1 MSIIPLENL
10 IFAFIPVAIVVIVLY
25 KWSLD
30 YKHSLYAL
38 FRMLIQLLLIGYVL
52 TFIFD
57 SNSSLLVMC
66 ILIFMVLVASWIS
79 LRTLTLQVPKLF
91 LYAFLSIGIGGGIT
105 LLLTTQVVVDV
116 PIWYDARY
124 MIPLAGMT
132 FANSLTG
139 LSLAAER
146 FEAEIN
152 RGVSYEE
159 ARKIAYKTSM
169 IPVVNS
175 LLAVGL
181 VSLPGMMTG
190 QILSGVSPLIA
201 VRYQIMVMCMI
212 FGSSGIS
219 TALFL
224 VFIKDK
230 IKMNVQK
237 EDSKNPSE

>member
-1 MSIIPLENL
+1 MFS
-10 IFAFIPVAIVVIVLY
+10 FIPVVVVIFILF

-30 YKHSLYAL
+30 YKYSVYAMI
-38 FRMLIQLLLIGYVL
+38 RMLTQLLLIGYVL

-57 SNSSLLVMC
+57 SESSLLVVF
-66 ILIFMVLVASWIS
+66 ILIVMVSVSSWIS
-79 LRTLTLQVPKLF
+79 LRTVESKSKSLF
-91 LYAFLSIGIGGGIT
+91 LYAFISILIGGGIT
-105 LLLTTQVVVDV
+105 LLLVTQAVVEIT
-116 PIWYDARY
+116 PWYEPRFL
-124 MIPLAGMT
+124 IPLAGMT

-146 FEAEIN
+146 FEAEIQ
-152 RGVSYEE
+152 RDVSYIK
-159 ARKIAYKTSM
+159 ARNIAFKASL

-181 VSLPGMMTG
+181 VALPGMMTG
-190 QILSGVSPLIA
+190 QILSGISPLIA

-224 VFIKDK
+224 MMIKNQV
-230 IKMNVQK
+230 NVTN
-237 EDSKNPSE
+237 DSKPS